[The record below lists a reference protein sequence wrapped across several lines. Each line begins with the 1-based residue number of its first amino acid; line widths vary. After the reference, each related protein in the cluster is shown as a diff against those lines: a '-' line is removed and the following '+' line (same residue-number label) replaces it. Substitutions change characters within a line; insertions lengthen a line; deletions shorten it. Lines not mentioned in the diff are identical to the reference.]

1 MGAWIVLLAYCGFGI
16 LFGYKNEKWNYFN
29 IIILMSLCLGYV
41 SSYVSGHTF
50 DELTTTLFIGLI
62 MGALMKNLRE
72 TNNA

>member
-1 MGAWIVLLAYCGFGI
+1 MY
-16 LFGYKNEKWNYFN
+16 EDYFN